1 MPAASPAGIRRTTRS
16 TSLRPARWSRRPSR
30 RAATSTRGVSS
41 RASSSSRARIVS
53 IVTCVAPRP
62 TSRPSSAATRRGCRW
77 CRCSTATRTR
87 SRSSAR
93 RSACPS
99 SRWAWTTSASRVRA
113 PPSIITTVSTPPRSP
128 GPRRSSWAADAR
140 AARRAVPGVRRHG
153 MIRARMSTLTES
165 RKRELRRDLEA
176 ILGAGAV
183 LSDPDELLV
192 YESDG
197 LTLFRALAD
206 FVVFPTS
213 AEHVSAIGKLAN
225 REGLPF
231 VARGAGTGLSG
242 GCLPAEGGI
251 VISLMRM
258 SRVLEVDYDNQFAV
272 VEPGLVNLHLSWK
285 VGPRGYYYA
294 PDPSSQQACTV
305 GGNIANNSGGPH
317 TLKYGVTVNHVL
329 GLEVVLPDGEVMWL
343 GGKTREAQGYDMA
356 GLFVGSEGTFGIA
369 TKIIVRIL
377 RQSQAVKTVLAVFNT
392 IEEASEAVSAVIARG
407 LIPAAM
413 EMIDQT
419 TIGAVE
425 DAFGCGYP
433 RDAAAAL
440 LIELDG
446 LQHGMDAQAE
456 RVMAACRDCGARD
469 VRVAR
474 DEAERQLL
482 WKGRK
487 SAFGAYGRISPAY
500 MVMDGVIP
508 RTRLPEVLRRVNE
521 IVGAHELRVG
531 NVFHAGDGNLHPNL
545 LYDPRRPGEVAR
557 VVTAGG
563 EILKVCADV
572 GGSISGEH
580 GIGLEKMDY
589 MSLIFTEADL
599 GFMRALREAFNP
611 RGLCN

>member
-1 MPAASPAGIRRTTRS
+1 M
-16 TSLRPARWSRRPSR
+16 
-30 RAATSTRGVSS
+30 
-41 RASSSSRARIVS
+41 
-53 IVTCVAPRP
+53 
-62 TSRPSSAATRRGCRW
+62 
-77 CRCSTATRTR
+77 
-87 SRSSAR
+87 
-93 RSACPS
+93 
-99 SRWAWTTSASRVRA
+99 
-113 PPSIITTVSTPPRSP
+113 
-128 GPRRSSWAADAR
+128 AADLD
-140 AARRAVPGVRRHG
+140 P
-153 MIRARMSTLTES
+153 T
-165 RKRELRRDLEA
+165 RKKALRRELEGL
-176 ILGAGAV
+176 LGKGAV
-183 LSDPDELLV
+183 LSEPDELLV

-213 AEHVSAIGKLAN
+213 VEQVSAIVKLAN
-225 REGLPF
+225 RESLPF

-242 GCLPAEGGI
+242 GCLPAEGGL

-258 SRVLEVDYDNQFAV
+258 NRVLEVDYDNQIAV
-272 VEPGLVNLHLSWK
+272 VEPGLVNLHLSWA
-285 VGPRGYYYA
+285 VGPKGFYFA

-329 GLEVVLPDGEVMWL
+329 GLEVVLPDGEIMWL
-343 GGKTREAQGYDMA
+343 GGRTRETHGYDMA

-369 TKIIVRIL
+369 TKIVVRIL
-377 RQSQAVKTVLAVFNT
+377 KQPQAVKTVLAVFDS
-392 IEEASEAVSAVIARG
+392 IDEASEAVSAVITRG

-440 LIELDG
+440 LVELDG
-446 LQHGMDAQAE
+446 LQHGMDAQVE
-456 RVMAACRDCGARD
+456 RVIAACRDCGARD
-469 VRVAR
+469 VRAAR

-487 SAFGAYGRISPAY
+487 SAFGAFGRISPAY

-508 RTRLPEVLRRVNE
+508 RTRLPEVLKRVNE
-521 IVGAHELRVG
+521 IAAAHGLRVG
-531 NVFHAGDGNLHPNL
+531 NVFHAGDGNLHPNI
-545 LYDPRRPGEVAR
+545 LYDPRVPGEEAR
-557 VVTAGG
+557 VVEAGG
-563 EILKVCADV
+563 EILKLCAAV

-589 MSLIFTEADL
+589 MPLIFTEADL
-599 GFMRALREAFNP
+599 GFMRDLREAFNP
-611 RGLCN
+611 RGLCNPGKIFPSRKACGEAGIAYRPHPLEEKGLAQRF

>member
-1 MPAASPAGIRRTTRS
+1 MGADLDPTRKK
-16 TSLRPARWSRRPSR
+16 
-30 RAATSTRGVSS
+30 
-41 RASSSSRARIVS
+41 
-53 IVTCVAPRP
+53 
-62 TSRPSSAATRRGCRW
+62 
-77 CRCSTATRTR
+77 
-87 SRSSAR
+87 
-93 RSACPS
+93 
-99 SRWAWTTSASRVRA
+99 
-113 PPSIITTVSTPPRSP
+113 
-128 GPRRSSWAADAR
+128 
-140 AARRAVPGVRRHG
+140 
-153 MIRARMSTLTES
+153 TLH
-165 RKRELRRDLEA
+165 RELEGL
-176 ILGAGAV
+176 LGKGAV
-183 LSDPDELLV
+183 LSEPDELLV

-213 AEHVSAIGKLAN
+213 VEQVSAIVKLAN
-225 REGLPF
+225 REALPF

-242 GCLPAEGGI
+242 GCLPAEGGL

-258 SRVLEVDYDNQFAV
+258 NRVLEVDYDNQVAV
-272 VEPGLVNLHLSWK
+272 VEPGLVNLHLSWA
-285 VGPRGYYYA
+285 VGPKGFYYA

-343 GGKTREAQGYDMA
+343 GGRTRETQGYDMA

-369 TKIIVRIL
+369 TKIVVRIL
-377 RQSQAVKTVLAVFNT
+377 KQPQAVKTVLAVFDS
-392 IEEASEAVSAVIARG
+392 IDEASEAVSAVITRG

-440 LIELDG
+440 LVELDG
-446 LQHGMDAQAE
+446 LQHGMDAQVE
-456 RVMAACRDCGARD
+456 RVIAACRDCGGRD
-469 VRVAR
+469 VRAAR

-487 SAFGAYGRISPAY
+487 SAFGAFGRISPAY

-508 RTRLPEVLRRVNE
+508 RTRLPEVLKKVNE
-521 IVGAHELRVG
+521 IVAAHGLRVG
-531 NVFHAGDGNLHPNL
+531 NVFHAGDGNLHPNI
-545 LYDPRRPGEVAR
+545 LYDPRVPGEEAR
-557 VVTAGG
+557 VVEAGG
-563 EILKVCADV
+563 EILKLCAAV

-580 GIGLEKMDY
+580 GIGLEKIDY

-599 GFMRALREAFNP
+599 GFMRELRGAFNP
-611 RGLCN
+611 RGLCNPGKIFPSRKACGEAGIAYRPHPIEEKGLAQRF

>member
-1 MPAASPAGIRRTTRS
+1 M
-16 TSLRPARWSRRPSR
+16 
-30 RAATSTRGVSS
+30 
-41 RASSSSRARIVS
+41 
-53 IVTCVAPRP
+53 
-62 TSRPSSAATRRGCRW
+62 
-77 CRCSTATRTR
+77 
-87 SRSSAR
+87 
-93 RSACPS
+93 
-99 SRWAWTTSASRVRA
+99 
-113 PPSIITTVSTPPRSP
+113 
-128 GPRRSSWAADAR
+128 AADLD
-140 AARRAVPGVRRHG
+140 P
-153 MIRARMSTLTES
+153 T
-165 RKRELRRDLEA
+165 RKKALRRELEGL
-176 ILGAGAV
+176 LGKGAV
-183 LSDPDELLV
+183 LSEPDELLV

-213 AEHVSAIGKLAN
+213 VEHVSAVVKLAN

-242 GCLPAEGGI
+242 GCLPAEGGL

-258 SRVLEVDYDNQFAV
+258 NRVLELDYDNQIAV
-272 VEPGLVNLHLSWK
+272 VEPGLVNLHLSWA
-285 VGPRGYYYA
+285 VGPKGFYYA

-329 GLEVVLPDGEVMWL
+329 GLEVVLPDGEIMWL
-343 GGKTREAQGYDMA
+343 GGRTRETQGYDMA

-369 TKIIVRIL
+369 TKIVVRIL
-377 RQSQAVKTVLAVFNT
+377 KQPQAVKTVLAVFDSVDQ
-392 IEEASEAVSAVIARG
+392 ASEAVSAVIARG

-419 TIGAVE
+419 TIEAVE

-446 LQHGMDAQAE
+446 LQHGMDAQAD
-456 RVMAACRDCGARD
+456 RVIAACRDCGARD
-469 VRVAR
+469 VRAAR

-508 RTRLPEVLRRVNE
+508 RTRLPEVLRKVNE
-521 IVGAHELRVG
+521 IAAARGLRVG
-531 NVFHAGDGNLHPNL
+531 NVFHAGDGNLHPNI
-545 LYDPRRPGEVAR
+545 LYDPRVPGEEAR
-557 VVTAGG
+557 VVEAGG
-563 EILKVCADV
+563 EILKVCAAV

-589 MSLIFTEADL
+589 MPLIFTEADL
-599 GFMRALREAFNP
+599 GFMRELREAFNP
-611 RGLCN
+611 RGLCNPGKIFPSRKACGEAGIAYRPHPLEEKGLAQRF

>member
-1 MPAASPAGIRRTTRS
+1 MVVMDAARKQALRREL
-16 TSLRPARWSRRPSR
+16 TSL
-30 RAATSTRGVSS
+30 
-41 RASSSSRARIVS
+41 
-53 IVTCVAPRP
+53 
-62 TSRPSSAATRRGCRW
+62 
-77 CRCSTATRTR
+77 
-87 SRSSAR
+87 
-93 RSACPS
+93 
-99 SRWAWTTSASRVRA
+99 
-113 PPSIITTVSTPPRSP
+113 
-128 GPRRSSWAADAR
+128 
-140 AARRAVPGVRRHG
+140 
-153 MIRARMSTLTES
+153 
-165 RKRELRRDLEA
+165 
-176 ILGAGAV
+176 LGKGAV
-183 LSDPDELLV
+183 LSEPEELLV

-197 LTLFRALAD
+197 LVLFRALAD

-213 AEHVSAIGKLAN
+213 TEQVSAVVKLAN

-242 GCLPAEGGI
+242 GCLPSEGGL

-258 SRVLEVDYDNQFAV
+258 NRVLEVDYENHIAV
-272 VEPGLVNLHLSWK
+272 VEPGLVNLHLSWA
-285 VGPRGYYYA
+285 VGPRGFYYA
-294 PDPSSQQACTV
+294 PDPSSQQACTI

-329 GLEVVLPDGEVMWL
+329 GLEVVLADGEIMWL
-343 GGKTREAQGYDMA
+343 GGRNREAQGYDVA

-369 TKIIVRIL
+369 TKIAVRIL
-377 RQSQAVKTVLAVFNT
+377 KQPQAVKTVLAVFDS
-392 IEEASEAVSAVIARG
+392 IEQASEAVSAVIARG

-413 EMIDQT
+413 EMIDRL

-446 LQHGMDAQAE
+446 LRQGMDEQAE

-469 VRVAR
+469 VRAAR

-487 SAFGAYGRISPAY
+487 SAFGAYGHISPAY

-521 IVGAHELRVG
+521 IAAAHGLRVG
-531 NVFHAGDGNLHPNL
+531 NVFHAGDGNLHPNI
-545 LYDPRRPGEVAR
+545 LYDPRRPGEEAR
-557 VVTAGG
+557 VVAAGA
-563 EILKVCADV
+563 EIMRLCAEV

-580 GIGLEKMDY
+580 GIGLEKSDFMPF
-589 MSLIFTEADL
+589 IFSEADL
-599 GFMRALREAFNP
+599 GFMQRLKAAFNP
-611 RGLCN
+611 TGLCNPGKVFPTRKSCVEVGPVAYRPHPIEERGLAQRF